1 MAPNFRRYDYDDS
14 STHSETLAG
23 EIITVAEELIAE
35 SHELDQ
41 KNSLRGVQVPKSE
54 RSLKERLEAL
64 LERERLDH
72 PDLVQD
78 LIEADAHAHGFKLT
92 DLQSNSSDF
101 DLCRARIDAART
113 AVLSAG
119 APVFQVARILRKDRT
134 LVQQWIDSADV

>member
-14 STHSETLAG
+14 SAHSETLAG
-23 EIITVAEELIAE
+23 EIITVAEELLHDSRE
-35 SHELDQ
+35 QDS
-41 KNSLRGVQVPKSE
+41 KNSMRGVYVPKSE

-64 LERERLDH
+64 IERERLDH

-78 LIEADAHAHGFKLT
+78 MIEAVAHAHGLQLCQ
-92 DLQSNSSDF
+92 LQSSSSNF
-101 DLCRARIDAART
+101 DLCRCRIAAART

-119 APVFQVARILRKDRT
+119 APVFQVARVLQKDRS